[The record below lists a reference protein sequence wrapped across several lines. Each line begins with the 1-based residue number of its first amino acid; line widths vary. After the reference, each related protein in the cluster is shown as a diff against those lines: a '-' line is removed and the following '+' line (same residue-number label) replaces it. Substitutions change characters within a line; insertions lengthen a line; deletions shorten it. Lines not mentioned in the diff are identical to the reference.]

1 MSVACVIH
9 ATCSA
14 FVAVCAHACVA
25 VLLYCCVS
33 ATARMC
39 CGVLYRSERAHD
51 NPPPL
56 ALSARPLHT
65 RPLLV
70 SSSFPSRLLL
80 GSLLLQVV
88 FACDGVFKTRA
99 LLAPVLAA
107 GVRRIV
113 VSAPVKDEDVPDVV
127 VGVNDAVYDPR
138 VHDIVTAASC
148 TTNCLAPVVKVREG
162 RE

>member
-1 MSVACVIH
+1 MHVLLCCCI
-9 ATCSA
+9 
-14 FVAVCAHACVA
+14 AVSLLLRACVA
-25 VLLYCCVS
+25 VCCIEVNVH
-33 ATARMC
+33 TIT
-39 CGVLYRSERAHD
+39 
-51 NPPPL
+51 PPPL